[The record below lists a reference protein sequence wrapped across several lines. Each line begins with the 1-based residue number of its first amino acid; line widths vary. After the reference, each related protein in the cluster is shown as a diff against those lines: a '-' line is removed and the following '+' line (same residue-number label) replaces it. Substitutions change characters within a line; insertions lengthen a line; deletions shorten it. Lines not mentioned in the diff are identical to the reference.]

1 MNRGV
6 RPKVCFVIPD
16 QFGYAAGYYQYAKYL
31 SEYGFGVTVLSVD
44 KGLPRIEE
52 IPDVTIKYLTINEK
66 SVFSNTISY
75 IRKSNRYLNTLDI
88 NTIVILKYIPF
99 ISVLLLSLRRKKR
112 VFLDIRTGAVNKSR
126 VKSILLNA
134 LLTFESYFFS
144 RIYILS
150 LELARILHLN
160 MKKVVYLPLGADV
173 YSVQPKSYEND
184 FNLLYVGTFNFRR
197 IYDTIYGLKMFCDKY
212 ASHLRITYTIIGYGD
227 EDEIRK
233 IKNAINTCHLNDYV
247 DYVGRKTYTE
257 FSPYFDKANI
267 GIAYVPMV
275 KYYNNQPPT
284 KVFEY
289 ALSGL
294 ICLATNTDANIQL
307 ICSKNGVL
315 CNDSPDAFF
324 LALEKLYK
332 ERSRFVFTDITQSM
346 EQYSWKNIVREVI
359 IPSLKG

>member
-52 IPDVTIKYLTINEK
+52 IPDVTIKYLAINEK

-173 YSVQPKSYEND
+173 YSVQSKSYEND

-212 ASHLRITYTIIGYGD
+212 ASRLRITYTIIGYGD

-247 DYVGRKTYTE
+247 DYV
-257 FSPYFDKANI
+257 
-267 GIAYVPMV
+267 
-275 KYYNNQPPT
+275 
-284 KVFEY
+284 
-289 ALSGL
+289 
-294 ICLATNTDANIQL
+294 
-307 ICSKNGVL
+307 
-315 CNDSPDAFF
+315 
-324 LALEKLYK
+324 
-332 ERSRFVFTDITQSM
+332 RS
-346 EQYSWKNIVREVI
+346 
-359 IPSLKG
+359 